1 MPQHGIHTEQMA
13 MSNYVQLP
21 GHVNFLQID
30 SGTAGL
36 QFYDEGQLNF
46 LYSESDFAKAKWHLV
61 KGYLS
66 SL

>member
-1 MPQHGIHTEQMA
+1 

-66 SL
+66 SV